1 MFKKRFSMM
10 TVLVACLCAIVGY
23 AWSYI
28 LQYGAHYR

>member
-10 TVLVACLCAIVGY
+10 TVLVACLY